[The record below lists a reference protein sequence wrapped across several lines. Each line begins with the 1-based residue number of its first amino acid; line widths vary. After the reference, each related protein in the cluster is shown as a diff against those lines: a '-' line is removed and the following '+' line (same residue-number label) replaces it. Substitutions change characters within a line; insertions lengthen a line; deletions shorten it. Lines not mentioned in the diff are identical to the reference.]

1 MSEIENELRSIVDAF
16 VNDLS
21 ELVRRQ
27 AVEAIG
33 AHIERGQGASAAPAR
48 AGGRPT
54 RAAAPPRARAFA
66 PAAAKRRP
74 GEKRTPQEL
83 AELVERLFDYIR
95 SNPGQPVEHIGR
107 ALAMPTKE
115 LTLPL
120 RKLMNKKRLTSK
132 GRKRATCY
140 FPR

>member
-1 MSEIENELRSIVDAF
+1 MSEIENELRSIVDGF

-27 AVEAIG
+27 AVGAIG
-33 AHIERGQGASAAPAR
+33 AHLERGQGASVAPAR
-48 AGGRPT
+48 AP
-54 RAAAPPRARAFA
+54 RAAAPRGRAIE

-74 GEKRTPQEL
+74 GEKRTPREL

-95 SNPGQPVEHIGR
+95 SNPGQGVEHIGR
-107 ALAMPTKE
+107 ALATPTKD

-120 RKLMNKKRLTSK
+120 RKLLNKKRVTSK
-132 GRKRATCY
+132 GRKRATSY

>member
-27 AVEAIG
+27 AVDAIG
-33 AHIERGQGASAAPAR
+33 AHLERGQGASVAPSR
-48 AGGRPT
+48 AVGRTT
-54 RAAAPPRARAFA
+54 RASVAPRGRAFE
-66 PAAAKRRP
+66 PAADKRRP

-95 SNPGQPVEHIGR
+95 SNPGQNVEHIGR
-107 ALAMPTKE
+107 GLATPTKD

-120 RKLMNKKRLTSK
+120 RKLMNKKRVTSK
-132 GRKRATCY
+132 GRKRATSY